1 MLLWLITSL
10 TVKILPLAFISIM
23 FLLLVRMTNNISAF
37 WPATLSIVSLWL
49 QKDHIADVE
58 EVVFLEAAIVY
69 YYFAKLHVSK
79 EVEDGIAELEELL
92 ESVLS

>member
-1 MLLWLITSL
+1 M
-10 TVKILPLAFISIM
+10 VG
-23 FLLLVRMTNNISAF
+23 
-37 WPATLSIVSLWL
+37 
-49 QKDHIADVE
+49 KDHIADVE